1 MTARLPTGV
10 VKGKQDFSR
19 SNSTAQRT
27 FPKSYFVHLP
37 LHLAGRIFQ
46 RGRLPAVEN
55 ASRKKLTGEI
65 PRQLYK
71 ISGVRTGFVIRLS
84 TLGAVVF
91 VAFFFAR
98 ASFIRANSAST
109 AVSSARQTAFVDA
122 KAQKLLTAATAAPAV
137 NLANIST
144 RLPVG
149 AGDNV
154 LIAGFTITGSQPKK
168 VIVRGLGPL
177 LPVNANLA
185 DPTLELHDS
194 FGGIVAGNDNW
205 RDTQQDELKA
215 TTIPPSNDYD
225 SAIVKSLAPGA
236 YTAVLAGKGA
246 TTGVGLVEV
255 YDLDLA
261 ADSRLA
267 NIATR
272 GRVGEGD
279 DVLICGTI
287 AVGNGVTTVLFRA
300 LGPSTGVPGALNDPT
315 LELHDGQGA
324 TIATNDNWQDT
335 QGAAIQNTTIPPN
348 DPREAAILRDLTPG
362 AYTAVVRGKN
372 GTTGVAVIDAY
383 QLN

>member
-1 MTARLPTGV
+1 M
-10 VKGKQDFSR
+10 D
-19 SNSTAQRT
+19 
-27 FPKSYFVHLP
+27 PKSSAP
-37 LHLAGRIFQ
+37 RI
-46 RGRLPAVEN
+46 
-55 ASRKKLTGEI
+55 AS
-65 PRQLYK
+65 
-71 ISGVRTGFVIRLS
+71 VD
-84 TLGAVVF
+84 
-91 VAFFFAR
+91 AR
-98 ASFIRANSAST
+98 AI
-109 AVSSARQTAFVDA
+109 
-122 KAQKLLTAATAAPAV
+122 KLLAAATTAPAV
-137 NLANIST
+137 HLANIST
-144 RLPVG
+144 RLLVG

-194 FGGIVAGNDNW
+194 FGGTVAGNDNW

-215 TTIPPSNDYD
+215 TTIPPTSDYD
-225 SAIVKSLAPGA
+225 SAIVRTVNPGA

-246 TTGVGLVEV
+246 TTGVGVVEV

-272 GRVGEGD
+272 GLVGEGD

-287 AVGNGVTTVLFRA
+287 AVGNGTTTVLFRA

-372 GTTGVAVIDAY
+372 GSTGVAVIDAY

>member
-1 MTARLPTGV
+1 
-10 VKGKQDFSR
+10 
-19 SNSTAQRT
+19 
-27 FPKSYFVHLP
+27 
-37 LHLAGRIFQ
+37 
-46 RGRLPAVEN
+46 
-55 ASRKKLTGEI
+55 
-65 PRQLYK
+65 
-71 ISGVRTGFVIRLS
+71 
-84 TLGAVVF
+84 VF

>member
-1 MTARLPTGV
+1 M
-10 VKGKQDFSR
+10 
-19 SNSTAQRT
+19 
-27 FPKSYFVHLP
+27 
-37 LHLAGRIFQ
+37 
-46 RGRLPAVEN
+46 
-55 ASRKKLTGEI
+55 
-65 PRQLYK
+65 
-71 ISGVRTGFVIRLS
+71 RLS

-91 VAFFFAR
+91 VAFFFAK
-98 ASFIRANSAST
+98 ASFVRANSGCI
-109 AVSSARQTAFVDA
+109 AVSSARQAAFVDA
-122 KAQKLLTAATAAPAV
+122 RAIKLLATATTTPTV
-137 NLANIST
+137 HLANIST

-215 TTIPPSNDYD
+215 TTIPPTNDYD
-225 SAIVKSLAPGA
+225 SAIVKTVNPGA
-236 YTAVLAGKGA
+236 YTAVLAGKGG
-246 TTGVGLVEV
+246 TTGVGVVEV

-272 GRVGEGD
+272 GRVGDGD

-287 AVGNGVTTVLFRA
+287 AVGNGTTTVLFRA

-335 QGAAIQNTTIPPN
+335 QAAAIQNTTIPPN

>member
-1 MTARLPTGV
+1 
-10 VKGKQDFSR
+10 VKAGALLRIS
-19 SNSTAQRT
+19 SLAAIALLVLLGWPPSTVAQ
-27 FPKSYFVHLP
+27 KAQS
-37 LHLAGRIFQ
+37 
-46 RGRLPAVEN
+46 
-55 ASRKKLTGEI
+55 TGE
-65 PRQLYK
+65 
-71 ISGVRTGFVIRLS
+71 
-84 TLGAVVF
+84 A
-91 VAFFFAR
+91 
-98 ASFIRANSAST
+98 ASLVT
-109 AVSSARQTAFVDA
+109 APTQIAFVDPRA
-122 KAQKLLTAATAAPAV
+122 SKLLSSATAAPAV
-137 NLANIST
+137 RLANIST

-149 AGDNV
+149 AGDSV

-177 LPVNANLA
+177 LPVKANLG

-205 RDTQQDELKA
+205 GDTQQDELKA
-215 TTIPPSNDYD
+215 TTIPPTNDYD
-225 SAIVKSLAPGA
+225 SAIVKNLAPGA

-255 YDLDLA
+255 YDLDSA

-272 GRVGEGD
+272 GRVGDGD

-287 AVGNGVTTVLFRA
+287 AVGNGTTTVLFRA

-335 QGAAIQNTTIPPN
+335 QGAAIQDTTIPPN

>member
-1 MTARLPTGV
+1 MAESLDGPPTA
-10 VKGKQDFSR
+10 
-19 SNSTAQRT
+19 
-27 FPKSYFVHLP
+27 PKSSAPRV
-37 LHLAGRIFQ
+37 
-46 RGRLPAVEN
+46 
-55 ASRKKLTGEI
+55 AS
-65 PRQLYK
+65 
-71 ISGVRTGFVIRLS
+71 VD
-84 TLGAVVF
+84 
-91 VAFFFAR
+91 AR
-98 ASFIRANSAST
+98 AI
-109 AVSSARQTAFVDA
+109 
-122 KAQKLLTAATAAPAV
+122 KLLAAATTAPTV
-137 NLANIST
+137 HLANIST
-144 RLPVG
+144 RLAVG
-149 AGDNV
+149 SGDNV

-194 FGGIVAGNDNW
+194 FGGTVAGNDNW

-215 TTIPPSNDYD
+215 TTIPPTNDYD
-225 SAIVKSLAPGA
+225 SAIVRTVNPGA
-236 YTAVLAGKGA
+236 YTAVLAGKGG
-246 TTGVGLVEV
+246 TTGVGVVEV

-272 GRVGEGD
+272 GRVGDGD

-287 AVGNGVTTVLFRA
+287 AVGNGTTTVLFRA
-300 LGPSTGVPGALNDPT
+300 LGPSLTALGVPNALQDPT

-335 QGAAIQNTTIPPN
+335 QAAAIQNTTIPPN

>member
-1 MTARLPTGV
+1 MANRGLLIRILGLAAAGWLAFTAAPSPV
-10 VKGKQDFSR
+10 ISR
-19 SNSTAQRT
+19 TATDNSR
-27 FPKSYFVHLP
+27 
-37 LHLAGRIFQ
+37 
-46 RGRLPAVEN
+46 
-55 ASRKKLTGEI
+55 
-65 PRQLYK
+65 
-71 ISGVRTGFVIRLS
+71 
-84 TLGAVVF
+84 
-91 VAFFFAR
+91 
-98 ASFIRANSAST
+98 
-109 AVSSARQTAFVDA
+109 TAFVDA
-122 KAQKLLTAATAAPAV
+122 RVLKLVASAAQRNATAAAI

-177 LPVNANLA
+177 IPVNANLA

-194 FGGIVAGNDNW
+194 SGGIVAGNDNW
-205 RDTQQDELKA
+205 RDTQQDELKT
-215 TTIPPSNDYD
+215 TTIPPASDYD
-225 SAIVKSLAPGA
+225 SAIVKTLSPGA

-255 YDLDLA
+255 FDLDLA
-261 ADSRLA
+261 ANSRLV

-287 AVGNGVTTVLFRA
+287 AVGSGTTTVLFRA

-315 LELHDGQGA
+315 LELYNGQGA

-335 QGAAIQNTTIPPN
+335 QAAAIQATTIPPN
-348 DPREAAILRDLTPG
+348 DPREAAILRDLSPG
-362 AYTAVVRGKN
+362 AYTAVARGKN